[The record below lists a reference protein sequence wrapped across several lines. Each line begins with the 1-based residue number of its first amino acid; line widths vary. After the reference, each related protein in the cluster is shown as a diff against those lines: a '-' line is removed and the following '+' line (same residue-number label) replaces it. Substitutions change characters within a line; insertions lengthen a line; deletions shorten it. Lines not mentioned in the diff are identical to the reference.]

1 MPILGVCLGHQLI
14 GFDAGASVSHTPE
27 IMHGRLSTVYRG
39 KHWLFE
45 GFPASFQVVR
55 YHSWHVCDLPNLI
68 EPIAHAEDGVLMAL
82 AHKEHPHVGVQFH
95 PESLETEYGE
105 RLIQNFMRRAGW
117 QPAESPSE
125 MDQYER
131 TLVTM
136 NDDYTHRLQVESV
149 DWIDPVEASS
159 PTLCRINLDMP
170 SLM

>member
-105 RLIQNFMRRAGW
+105 RLIQNFMRRSKTVGN
-117 QPAESPSE
+117 QPNHQA
-125 MDQYER
+125 R
-131 TLVTM
+131 
-136 NDDYTHRLQVESV
+136 
-149 DWIDPVEASS
+149 WINTNA
-159 PTLCRINLDMP
+159 L
-170 SLM
+170 